1 MRRADRLFQ
10 IIQILRRN
18 RVVTAA
24 RLAEE
29 LEVSERTVYR
39 DIRDLIGSGVQIQG
53 EAGVGY
59 TLSSLYDFPP
69 LMFSDEEVE
78 ALVLGARIV
87 KNWADPNLAGA
98 AEDILNKVET
108 VLPDRLKSKIRQLP
122 IFSLNF
128 EYSKTDMDRLKI
140 LRRAAGKS
148 IKVRISYQRGDGNS
162 SQRVIRPLCLAFVP
176 PIWLLAAWCEL
187 RGEFRNFRLD
197 RVQELEELDESFEEE
212 PGKSLDEFLKM
223 VGSER

>member
-18 RVVTAA
+18 RIVTAA

-39 DIRDLIGSGVQIQG
+39 DISDLIGSGVQIQG

-69 LMFSDEEVE
+69 LSFTEEEIE

-87 KNWADPNLAGA
+87 TKWADVKLANA
-98 AEDILNKVET
+98 AQDILSKVET
-108 VLPDRLKSKIRQLP
+108 VLSGPLKNKLKHLP
-122 IFSLNF
+122 LFSLNF
-128 EYSKTDMDRLKI
+128 EYSEKDLTFNGDFGRKTVI
-140 LRRAAGKS
+140 LCCRHC
-148 IKVRISYQRGDGNS
+148 
-162 SQRVIRPLCLAFVP
+162 RV
-176 PIWLLAAWCEL
+176 
-187 RGEFRNFRLD
+187 
-197 RVQELEELDESFEEE
+197 
-212 PGKSLDEFLKM
+212 
-223 VGSER
+223 